1 MLEVKNL
8 SYCLLGEN
16 QNEDFSLR
24 DISFKLE
31 RGYIMGLL
39 GLNGAGKSTLMNL
52 ILGVH
57 TPDKGSITLDGRT
70 VSEETMQNIACVTD
84 SAEFLRNRTL
94 EENATLF
101 GELYN
106 NYNKER
112 MLELLEQF
120 GISMWDWRDKS
131 YGELSTGQKRKFQI
145 AFALS
150 YKPDYLLL
158 DEPTANLDPHDR
170 VELMELIQTLLAEE
184 EMGVILSTHLTED
197 LDRIADYICVL
208 DKGEQ
213 ILYTDRETLA
223 EQYGDME
230 LSQLLLQLTN

>member
-1 MLEVKNL
+1 MLEIKNL
-8 SYCLLGEN
+8 SYRLLGES
-16 QNEDFSLR
+16 EEKDFSLKN
-24 DISFKLE
+24 INFTLE

-52 ILGVH
+52 ILGVYS
-57 TPDKGSITLDGRT
+57 PDEGNITLDGRM
-70 VSEETMQNIACVTD
+70 VSEETMQKIACVSD
-84 SAEFLRNRTL
+84 SAEFLKNRTL

-101 GELYN
+101 GELYD

-120 GISMWDWRDKS
+120 GISMWDWRDKC

-170 VELMELIQTLLAEE
+170 VELMELIQT
-184 EMGVILSTHLTED
+184 
-197 LDRIADYICVL
+197 
-208 DKGEQ
+208 
-213 ILYTDRETLA
+213 
-223 EQYGDME
+223 
-230 LSQLLLQLTN
+230 